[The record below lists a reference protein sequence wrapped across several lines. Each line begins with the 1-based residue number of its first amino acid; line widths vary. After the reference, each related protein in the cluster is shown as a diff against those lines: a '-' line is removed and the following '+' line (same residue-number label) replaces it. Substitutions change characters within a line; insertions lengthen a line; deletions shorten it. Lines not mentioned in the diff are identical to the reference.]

1 MFAKTENEIKKVMK
15 FIHNLVSQ
23 SMEFGNV

>member
-15 FIHNLVSQ
+15 FIYNLVSQ